1 MAGSITRSTD
11 VDGGGMPLPG
21 APGEFD
27 IVVSRS
33 PGRGRHSELPGPR
46 RSLRSV
52 GSYQLGSTQRDRAGD
67 LPRSAAAGGCIAA
80 LEPSGLTTALEV
92 GWPGSGSPRRAP
104 LERRSGS
111 LALAALRPCY
121 RLCRRTVPS
130 TKSVGATDSVVQR
143 EDQQGTQTRPSRRL
157 IALVAASCAVAVEA
171 ARATAAL
178 RPSERAARQSL
189 SQVRGQRPAYRA
201 RGTCRVTGT

>member
-1 MAGSITRSTD
+1 M
-11 VDGGGMPLPG
+11 
-21 APGEFD
+21 
-27 IVVSRS
+27 
-33 PGRGRHSELPGPR
+33 
-46 RSLRSV
+46 
-52 GSYQLGSTQRDRAGD
+52 GSYQVGSTQRDRAGD

-130 TKSVGATDSVVQR
+130 TKSVGATDSAVQR

-189 SQVRGQRPAYRA
+189 RATRALLLAICATNSTGQVAPCFRTA
-201 RGTCRVTGT
+201 TGTRSWSGRVADGRDSAAPGCLRN